1 MYLLQQILNSY
12 SYTNKKSYPIK
23 IFYVLNLITK
33 IILVKNNF
41 MKFDF
46 IEMIIYGCIT
56 EKLDKKKSKVYQ
68 ENKQIKY

>member
-1 MYLLQQILNSY
+1 MN
-12 SYTNKKSYPIK
+12 

-41 MKFDF
+41 MKTDF